1 MSRFGVGSIAG
12 VVIAS
17 LSVLGAVQPCL
28 AQFGNGDFFSDLLN
42 QALPK
47 VQPTNTPS
55 MQGYPGF
62 LGSTP
67 LGTPTNYPTSIPMNT
82 PGYSPSLVPGQVTG
96 RPRDWTLGVALDNL
110 DTGAIVRQVTQG
122 SPAQRA
128 GLEQGDVIVAIGG
141 AQVGM
146 VDGRL
151 NDVGEQIRRTADVN
165 GRLRALVLD
174 ARTSR
179 LQNIE
184 INLDSASTGI
194 SGLAQTRD
202 RANLPGGSL
211 LKVKLENATRPFA
224 DVNGGET
231 IVQVYGSGPF
241 GFELQY
247 DPRYIYPNDQYRL
260 NAVITNSV
268 GQVIYAM
275 RQPIPVPAGGLP
287 SNIRLELESIR
298 DLQLGGPGS
307 VVQASYPGADL
318 NAINTVFQ
326 QLLGQVPSA
335 KEQVAW
341 SSYLAQG
348 NSIDDLKVKILG
360 SPKFYDRV
368 GNNPTLFVQTMIQ
381 AITGKQASNA
391 EITAWTNRLQQ
402 YNGQRE
408 EVVREFMQQWLQR

>member
-1 MSRFGVGSIAG
+1 MSRFNFSSFMASILVLWLAHP
-12 VVIAS
+12 AS
-17 LSVLGAVQPCL
+17 
-28 AQFGNGDFFSDLLN
+28 AQFGSGGFFNDLLN

-47 VQPTNTPS
+47 VQPTNTPGTQGFPGFPGNS
-55 MQGYPGF
+55 PTGTPSGYPTT
-62 LGSTP
+62 L
-67 LGTPTNYPTSIPMNT
+67 PMNNS
-82 PGYSPSLVPGQVTG
+82 GFGPSLVPGQITG

-110 DTGAIVRQVTQG
+110 DTGAIVRQVSPG

-128 GLEQGDVIVAIGG
+128 GIEQGDVIVAIGG

-231 IVQVYGSGPF
+231 VVQVYGAGPY

-287 SNIRLELESIR
+287 SNIRLDLESIR
-298 DLQLGGPGS
+298 DLQIGGSGS
-307 VVQASYPGADL
+307 VVQASYPGADM
-318 NAINTVFQ
+318 NAINAVFQ

-341 SSYLAQG
+341 SSYIAQG

-368 GNNPTLFVQTMIQ
+368 GNNPTLFVQAMIQ
-381 AITGKQASNA
+381 VISGKQASNA
-391 EITAWTNRLQQ
+391 EIAAWTNRLQQ

-408 EVVREFMQQWLQR
+408 EVVREFMQQWLRK